1 VGERNIKRRL
11 AWSTISQ
18 MAYVALAVSLLAE
31 QVTVGALVHITHHA
45 FLKGALFLGAGL
57 LASQAGI
64 RTVEQMD
71 GAARRMPLTM
81 AAFSVAAFGMAGVP
95 PLSGFVSKWLLGL
108 GALQAGQSWVL
119 AVLLGGALLSAIYL
133 WPLLYAAYFRD
144 GPPADADGRLPKY
157 ESRRERESPIGML
170 AAIITASVLS
180 ILLGLGAAVTG
191 GPVSLARL
199 AAAAFF
205 SVE

>member
-1 VGERNIKRRL
+1 
-11 AWSTISQ
+11 
-18 MAYVALAVSLLAE
+18 
-31 QVTVGALVHITHHA
+31 
-45 FLKGALFLGAGL
+45 
-57 LASQAGI
+57 
-64 RTVEQMD
+64 
-71 GAARRMPLTM
+71 MPLTM
-81 AAFSVAAFGMAGVP
+81 AAFAVAAFGMSGVP

-108 GALQAGQSWVL
+108 GAMQADQSWVL

-133 WPLLYAAYFRD
+133 WPLLYAAYFHD
-144 GPPADADGRLPKY
+144 GPSADADGRAPRH

-170 AAIITASVLS
+170 AAIIVASVLS